1 MTTSS
6 FKNTGSYKKETEP
19 PTLKPLA
26 PRPVDEC
33 SPFLT
38 AWPPTPP
45 SLRAPLLGRDWT
57 PGLPLPLNKAPQSR
71 QNNCH
76 TTPCLRCSESR
87 RRPQTHAA
95 CRDLYAPD
103 KPSKAEIC
111 RPYLPKA

>member
-71 QNNCH
+71 QMFRKPQAAAN
-76 TTPCLRCSESR
+76 PCSLQRPICSR
-87 RRPQTHAA
+87 QTI
-95 CRDLYAPD
+95 
-103 KPSKAEIC
+103 EG
-111 RPYLPKA
+111 